1 MRTSTL
7 SSVDSQVPSLP
18 NSPATPEYPQY
29 GGAGLSPGQ
38 TGGESTSPDQR
49 RLAETPVTSSSGL
62 NPSTSRFM
70 LSLPLLGRPK
80 VPLEQVV
87 KLDQEVRKVAGKAKG
102 TGVWEGVTETSEAAP
117 QEGSDTPKQE
127 VPTIAVEA
135 ADDNPAAEDKPSTET
150 QIPTSESAE
159 SGQSADSSQSSA
171 SPESQQDN
179 ADIVRARET
188 QRSASWWDYVGWGY
202 GYSQA
207 EEDEAKKRHEEE
219 KAEGATDAQQP
230 SESKPPPETVASAP
244 GVLPT
249 QPEAQQPPTQDAT
262 PTTDAPKETPTV
274 NEPPAAKET
283 PQPATDR
290 PEPNKALSVHS
301 TAGSAY
307 WYLPWAWYYGSG
319 DSDDGKGDKVVANGE
334 QAQASL
340 TDDERAELTAAERV
354 KEAALARDR
363 EQEGKVVAP
372 PAGQRAQTEAANG
385 TPSRSET
392 PSIAAVIANPVA
404 TIVTSRSGWASFFT
418 SNRTLTRRIEDV
430 QRDENGMEVMEI
442 GDEEGEGQGEAKEVK
457 EEIKDGKEVKEGK
470 DVKDGKPTK
479 DVSRPGSAS
488 SSSEGVSSVK
498 SKAPTLVISDDVKA
512 KAKEV
517 MKAKEESR
525 KGRDG
530 KVKDVKVKEDPKKD
544 DKDRA
549 KSKSRKSSVSAPRTP
564 PPPNLVLPTWQDTFH
579 APPRSNVPPPPPAP
593 TKMGR
598 VGRFVRGVLFNADA
612 AAASADGTIGFG
624 SKAARKAGGALGS
637 ALRNDGGESSTA
649 PKSPDPD
656 YTRFG
661 MALPRALELLPP
673 ELRSSPVPIPCKR
686 CVVIG
691 IHGWFPGA
699 MMRSVLGEPTGTS
712 PKFVSMMVQALDNF
726 QREHNVVFDK
736 VTQIPLEGEGMIE
749 KRVEKLYGNL
759 MKNEEWVADLHAAD
773 AIFVATH
780 SQGTIVSTHLL
791 DRLVR
796 DGHIRTKR
804 SALGQSPSER
814 PAQKVCCLALC
825 GIHLGPLRYLNTSS
839 LLQPYLQYFESDA
852 ARELFEFQN
861 TENAVS
867 KAYVAAL
874 KNVLHHGIKMV
885 YVASLNDQVVP
896 IYSGL
901 FTYVQHPLILRALY
915 MDGDAYHS
923 SDFLSNLLVLLLRV
937 LNSGLSDSGL
947 ITHLSEATAGS
958 LTGVGHS
965 TAYEDLACFGLAAKY
980 LFLTDDGMEEH
991 PELALEPF
999 NATSELNDYEIP
1011 WSLRDLIAD
1020 DRVAHFFGREISHL
1034 RDAFKE
1040 WHPRTAILRD
1050 VKRKLSP
1057 IQRLRRGVGGVEAGQ
1072 GQVFHSISQPGA
1084 DTTSKL

>member
-1 MRTSTL
+1 
-7 SSVDSQVPSLP
+7 
-18 NSPATPEYPQY
+18 
-29 GGAGLSPGQ
+29 
-38 TGGESTSPDQR
+38 
-49 RLAETPVTSSSGL
+49 
-62 NPSTSRFM
+62 M

-87 KLDQEVRKVAGKAKG
+87 KLDQE
-102 TGVWEGVTETSEAAP
+102 
-117 QEGSDTPKQE
+117 EGSGTPKQE

-135 ADDNPAAEDKPSTET
+135 ADDKPAAEDKPSTET

-159 SGQSADSSQSSA
+159 SGQSADSLQPSA
-171 SPESQQDN
+171 SPESEHDN
-179 ADIVRARET
+179 ADTVRARET

-207 EEDEAKKRHEEE
+207 EEDEAKRRHEEA
-219 KAEGATDAQQP
+219 KAAGATDAQQP
-230 SESKPPPETVASAP
+230 SESKLPPETVASAP

-262 PTTDAPKETPTV
+262 PTSDAPKETPTV
-274 NEPPAAKET
+274 NEPPPAKET
-283 PQPATDR
+283 PQPATDH

-307 WYLPWAWYYGSG
+307 WYLPWAWYYGSS
-319 DSDDGKGDKVVANGE
+319 DSDDGKGDTHATGDKKAEGDKVAANGE
-334 QAQASL
+334 QAQAPL

-363 EQEGKVVAP
+363 EQEGKV
-372 PAGQRAQTEAANG
+372 AANG
-385 TPSRSET
+385 TVPTGGDVSKGEPVQRAASEPSRSET

-457 EEIKDGKEVKEGK
+457 EEVNDGKEIKEGK
-470 DVKDGKPTK
+470 DSD
-479 DVSRPGSAS
+479 
-488 SSSEGVSSVK
+488 GVSSVK

-612 AAASADGTIGFG
+612 AAAS
-624 SKAARKAGGALGS
+624 GALGS

-712 PKFVSMMVQALDNF
+712 PKFVSMMVQALENF

>member
-1 MRTSTL
+1 
-7 SSVDSQVPSLP
+7 
-18 NSPATPEYPQY
+18 
-29 GGAGLSPGQ
+29 
-38 TGGESTSPDQR
+38 
-49 RLAETPVTSSSGL
+49 
-62 NPSTSRFM
+62 M

-87 KLDQEVRKVAGKAKG
+87 KLDQE
-102 TGVWEGVTETSEAAP
+102 
-117 QEGSDTPKQE
+117 EGSGTPKQE

-135 ADDNPAAEDKPSTET
+135 ADDKPAAEDKPSTET

-159 SGQSADSSQSSA
+159 SGQSADSLQPSA
-171 SPESQQDN
+171 SPESEHDN
-179 ADIVRARET
+179 ADTVRARET

-207 EEDEAKKRHEEE
+207 EEDEAKRRHEEA
-219 KAEGATDAQQP
+219 KAADATDARQP
-230 SESKPPPETVASAP
+230 SESKLPPETVASAP
-244 GVLPT
+244 SVLPT
-249 QPEAQQPPTQDAT
+249 QPEAQQPLTQDAT
-262 PTTDAPKETPTV
+262 PTTNAPKETPTV

-283 PQPATDR
+283 PQPATDH

-319 DSDDGKGDKVVANGE
+319 DSDDGKGDTHATGDKKAEGDKVDANGE
-334 QAQASL
+334 QAQAPL

-363 EQEGKVVAP
+363 EQEGKV
-372 PAGQRAQTEAANG
+372 AANG
-385 TPSRSET
+385 TVPTGGDVSKGEPVQRAASEPSRSET

-457 EEIKDGKEVKEGK
+457 EETDRARADSVGSVKS
-470 DVKDGKPTK
+470 D
-479 DVSRPGSAS
+479 
-488 SSSEGVSSVK
+488 GVSSVK

-525 KGRDG
+525 KGGDG

-612 AAASADGTIGFG
+612 AAAS
-624 SKAARKAGGALGS
+624 GALGS

-712 PKFVSMMVQALDNF
+712 PKFVSMMVQALENF